1 VVIHN
6 LETEVKLNLVSP
18 ASGFELNGGKDGEP
32 AAALPSIEEAGER
45 ATLSPPRSIASA
57 GRECLRV
64 IIVDDV
70 ASTRRFLRSVLENCQ
85 QFDVVGEAAD
95 GYAAIEKAKLSQP
108 DLILLDLSMPMVDGA
123 MALAGIRQVA
133 PKATV
138 ILVSGMNAKS
148 GDPLLKAGASG
159 FVPKGIA
166 PSELLDRLG
175 SILGRTLTLERRTSW
190 GAVLSDHQAV
200 VCEETPATRHLIT
213 QVLED
218 CDVVVTTETADPT
231 TMLEIVDQTQP
242 QLVVANITVNGQ
254 PDTAIV
260 SEMCRRSPTSAVIVY
275 SEFAEWKD
283 KALAAGATAFV
294 PHPRTDRLAKRV
306 RLLTMSL

>member
-1 VVIHN
+1 
-6 LETEVKLNLVSP
+6 
-18 ASGFELNGGKDGEP
+18 
-32 AAALPSIEEAGER
+32 
-45 ATLSPPRSIASA
+45 
-57 GRECLRV
+57 V

-70 ASTRRFLRSVLENCQ
+70 ASTRRFLRSVLENCR

-108 DLILLDLSMPMVDGA
+108 DLIVLDLSMPMVDGA
-123 MALAGIRQVA
+123 LALAGIRQVA

-138 ILVSGMNAKS
+138 ILVSGMNPKS
-148 GDPLLKAGASG
+148 GDPLLDAGASA
-159 FVPKGIA
+159 FVPKGIP

-175 SILGRTLTLERRTSW
+175 SILGRTFTLERRTGW
-190 GAVLSDHQAV
+190 EAVLSDHQAV
-200 VCEETPATRHLIT
+200 VCEEAPATRHLIT

-218 CDVVVTTETADPT
+218 CDVVVTTETADAT
-231 TMLEIVDQTQP
+231 TMLEIVDQTRP
-242 QLVVANITVNGQ
+242 QLVVANITVNGE
-254 PDTAIV
+254 PNTAFV
-260 SEMCRRSPTSAVIVY
+260 SEICRLSPTSAVIVY

-294 PHPRTDRLAKRV
+294 PHPRTDRLAERI